1 MTGTSDNRGG
11 AGNPGRMRT
20 LLGALGVLGAALLVV
35 AYMMASGTE
44 AKRKQPERIARLVET
59 MTLSPADY
67 GVRIEAWGTVQAARR
82 IVLQPQV
89 GGQIQ
94 SIGDGFEPGAHVKAG
109 EVLVRIDPADYELTV
124 SQRRADLIRAR
135 AELAQEQ
142 GRRAV
147 AEEEFKLVGGDVT
160 PAQKRLMLREPQLE
174 TARGAVAGAEAALQT
189 AKLDLRRTEVRAP
202 FNALILER
210 NVNVGT
216 RVANG
221 TDLAVLAGTDA
232 YWVELAVPAASLRWI
247 ETPGAVVRLYHAQ
260 VWGRDAFREG
270 RVIRVLGDLE
280 NAGRMARLLVE
291 VPDPL
296 GVENPELPS
305 LLLGAFL
312 RAEIEGRRIEGGFAI
327 ERSSLRD
334 GDTVWVMTGEDRLNI
349 RPVEVLYRG
358 ATQVYL
364 RDGLKA
370 GDRLVVSDLA
380 VPAEGMPLRTAEQ
393 KAATANTAPES
404 AAGKEPSPPE
414 PVNDEPAASSDA
426 SEPQS

>member
-1 MTGTSDNRGG
+1 MTGKSDNDARLN
-11 AGNPGRMRT
+11 AGTGRMRT
-20 LLGALGVLGAALLVV
+20 VFGVLAVLGATALIVI
-35 AYMMASGTE
+35 YMMASGTE
-44 AKRKQPERIARLVET
+44 AKRKPPERTARLVQ
-59 MTLSPADY
+59 TLSLSPVDY
-67 GVRIEAWGTVQAARR
+67 RVSIEAWGTVQAARR
-82 IVLQPQV
+82 VTLQPQV
-89 GGQIQ
+89 SGQIQ
-94 SIGDGFEPGAHVKAG
+94 SIGDGFEPGAHVEAG
-109 EVLVRIDPADYELTV
+109 DVLVRIDPADYQLAV
-124 SQRRADLIRAR
+124 SQRRADLVRAR

-160 PAQKRLMLREPQLE
+160 PAQKRLMLREPQLA
-174 TARGAVAGAEAALQT
+174 TARGAVAGAEAALET
-189 AKLDLRRTEVRAP
+189 ARLNLSRTEIRSP

-247 ETPGAVVRLYHAQ
+247 ETPGAVVRLYHDQ
-260 VWGRDAFREG
+260 VWGKDAFREG
-270 RVIRVLGDLE
+270 RVIRLLGDLE

-296 GVENPELPS
+296 AMEDPEKPS

-327 ERSSLRD
+327 DRSWLRD
-334 GDTVWVMTGEDRLNI
+334 GDTLWLMTDEDRLEI
-349 RPVEVLYRG
+349 RPVDVLYRG
-358 ATQVYL
+358 ARQVYL

-370 GDRLVVSDLA
+370 GDRLVISDLA
-380 VPAEGMPLRTAEQ
+380 VPAPGMALRTSEKRESPAREAAED
-393 KAATANTAPES
+393 KSAPR
-404 AAGKEPSPPE
+404 
-414 PVNDEPAASSDA
+414 
-426 SEPQS
+426 EPQS